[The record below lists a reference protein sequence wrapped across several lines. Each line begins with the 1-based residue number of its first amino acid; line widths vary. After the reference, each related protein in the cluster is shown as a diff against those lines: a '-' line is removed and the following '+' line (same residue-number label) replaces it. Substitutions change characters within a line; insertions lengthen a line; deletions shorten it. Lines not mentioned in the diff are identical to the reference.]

1 MRISQS
7 AATAVLTAAQGPNP
21 NGEGELTT
29 IELLL
34 VLLEDKGHA
43 QIGGGEFKEG
53 LRWKVPGGRVEG
65 EETPAQAA
73 RRELLEEA
81 GLELPADL
89 FTEDRAFVQQQES
102 KRQDSDFHRDHYFL
116 VVLNERPA
124 LIAPNDPE
132 KVIRLAQ
139 WFPLEA
145 LPSAAAPAEHAFVS
159 PGNRRKLA
167 SLFIKTDWYLK
178 KLGLSGY
185 NLANA
190 VMGALS

>member
-7 AATAVLTAAQGPNP
+7 AATAVLVAAQKPNP
-21 NGEGELTT
+21 NGGGELTI

-73 RRELLEEA
+73 KRELLEEA
-81 GLELPADL
+81 GLDLPL
-89 FTEDRAFVQQQES
+89 EQFSENLCYVQQQES
-102 KRQDSDFHRDHYFL
+102 KREDSDFHRDHYFL
-116 VVLNERPA
+116 VVLNEQPP
-124 LIAPNDPE
+124 LITPNDPE
-132 KVIRLAQ
+132 HAVRAAR
-139 WFPLEA
+139 WFSIEA
-145 LPSAAAPAEHAFVS
+145 LPSEPQPVDGAFVS

-167 SLFIKTDWYLK
+167 SLLIKADWHLK

-190 VMGALS
+190 IMGTSG